1 MNLLNTSARVTADVV
16 AVLRESSSRSR
27 TLAPRTVPS
36 RYSSQANAST
46 TYLVVALHLIIG
58 FEGADSSGGSEV
70 ALPYLPNFHVHRLP
84 RFDALLF
91 PDSASCRDHT
101 YSASVRY
108 FCMC

>member
-16 AVLRESSSRSR
+16 AVLRESPSRSR

-58 FEGADSSGGSEV
+58 CEGAESSGGSET

-84 RFDALLF
+84 RASALILCH
-91 PDSASCRDHT
+91 PSRSGDHEASP
-101 YSASVRY
+101 YL
-108 FCMC
+108 